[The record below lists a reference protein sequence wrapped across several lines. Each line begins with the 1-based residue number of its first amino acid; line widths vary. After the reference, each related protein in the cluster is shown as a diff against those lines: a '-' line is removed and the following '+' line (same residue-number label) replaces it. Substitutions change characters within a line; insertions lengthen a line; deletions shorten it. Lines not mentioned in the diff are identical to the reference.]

1 MLFRL
6 GVTNIILSKL
16 VLLVIAALP
25 LLDISGSQR
34 ATYAAIL
41 AAAMPVL
48 FWSGVALVGKE
59 TYRVARSRG
68 FRAVPRELWRL
79 LRNGKRVR
87 DQYEEVGA
95 PEPTREATRA

>member
-16 VLLVIAALP
+16 LLLVIAALP

-34 ATYAAIL
+34 AVYAAIL
-41 AAAMPVL
+41 VAAMPVL
-48 FWSGVALVGKE
+48 FWSGVALVGRQ
-59 TYRVARSRG
+59 TYRVARSHG

-79 LRNGKRVR
+79 LRHGKRVR
-87 DQYEEVGA
+87 DEYDAAGA
-95 PEPTREATRA
+95 PRPVREVTRA